1 MASSSGIS
9 RFADLVSVDEFP
21 EGHGNENN
29 RKKTKE
35 NIALLK
41 DFLTLKNESRT
52 QKKFCHT
59 NSIHSVH
66 AFTNEKSTKIITSV
80 HCVVWLP
87 AVKGIWQNY
96 GYIIIKDA
104 EFEEN
109 VNGLK
114 VKDLKKNWRSAK
126 STSDVIFPGCCIFTE
141 QRPIQHFNQ
150 SAARCITGKKMKQNL
165 LQSGT
170 KDCEY

>member
-1 MASSSGIS
+1 MNFPKDTEMKTTERKLKRIS
-9 RFADLVSVDEFP
+9 LYWRIFWRSKMSREPWRNFAIRTRFIHSRIHEWEV
-21 EGHGNENN
+21 NENYN
-29 RKKTKE
+29 LCSLCGVIASCERYLTK
-35 NIALLK
+35 LRLHYYK
-41 DFLTLKNESRT
+41 L
-52 QKKFCHT
+52 
-59 NSIHSVH
+59 
-66 AFTNEKSTKIITSV
+66 
-80 HCVVWLP
+80 
-87 AVKGIWQNY
+87 
-96 GYIIIKDA
+96 KDA

-114 VKDLKKNWRSAK
+114 VKDQKKNWRSAK

-141 QRPIQHFNQ
+141 LRPIQHFNQ